1 MCFFFIPRHSASAIL
16 FCRSFHHHQNFCSS
30 APSQPVALPLAFN
43 VCPEK
48 FGPEKTNPLVIVH
61 GLLGHKKNWRGIA
74 SALQKELQNRV
85 FVVDMT
91 VSAMPCFFCA
101 SSRSASEKCL
111 GIASLCREFV
121 ASAKRNHGESPH
133 CSDSTYPS
141 MALDLRQFI
150 EQKANLIEKLVFED
164 IAPQRNSH
172 HSSLTEF
179 RAYIDALRSVDL
191 RLSRRE
197 ISKALEPS
205 IREESV
211 RAFMLTNLCQDR
223 PGLNK
228 WRCNLDAL
236 SDNLEYIV
244 AHTLAVPDKKISIPT
259 LFLYGAN
266 STYCSEF
273 DIRPLRQ
280 MFFSYAKFEEV
291 PEAGHI
297 IHSEQPQRFIESVTR
312 FLKRG
317 YISYNDNE

>member
-1 MCFFFIPRHSASAIL
+1 MTRYDA
-16 FCRSFHHHQNFCSS
+16 
-30 APSQPVALPLAFN
+30 PVALPLAFN

-61 GLLGHKKNWRGIA
+61 GLFGHKSNWRGIA

-85 FVVDMT
+85 FVVDM
-91 VSAMPCFFCA
+91 
-101 SSRSASEKCL
+101 
-111 GIASLCREFV
+111 
-121 ASAKRNHGESPH
+121 RNHGESPH
-133 CSDSTYPS
+133 SSDSTYPS

-150 EQKANLIEKLVFED
+150 EQEVLTRSNHKTAFLLGHSMGGKVVAEFAMDKANANLIEKLVIED

-172 HSSLTEF
+172 SSLTQF

-191 RLSRRE
+191 RLPRRQ
-197 ISKALEPS
+197 ISNALKPA

-211 RAFMLTNLCQDR
+211 RAFLLTNLCQDR
-223 PGLNK
+223 PGLYK

-236 SDNLEYIV
+236 SDNLEHLFGHRV
-244 AHTLAVPDKKISIPT
+244 AVPEKKISMPT

-266 STYCSEF
+266 STYCSVF

-280 MFFSYAKFEEV
+280 MYFSYAKFEEV
-291 PEAGHI
+291 PDAGHW

-317 YISYNDNE
+317 YITYNE

>member
-85 FVVDMT
+85 FVVDM
-91 VSAMPCFFCA
+91 
-101 SSRSASEKCL
+101 
-111 GIASLCREFV
+111 
-121 ASAKRNHGESPH
+121 RNHGESPH

>member
-1 MCFFFIPRHSASAIL
+1 MCFFFIPRHSASATIL
-16 FCRSFHHHQNFCSS
+16 FCQSFHHHQNFCSS

-61 GLLGHKKNWRGIA
+61 GLLGHKKNWRAIA
-74 SALQKELQNRV
+74 SALQKELQNRI
-85 FVVDMT
+85 FVVDM
-91 VSAMPCFFCA
+91 
-101 SSRSASEKCL
+101 
-111 GIASLCREFV
+111 
-121 ASAKRNHGESPH
+121 RNHGESPH

-150 EQKANLIEKLVFED
+150 EQEVLTRSNHKTAFLLGHSMGGKVVAEFATDKANANLIEKLVFED
-164 IAPQRNSH
+164 IAPQRNPH

-191 RLSRRE
+191 RLSRRQ

-244 AHTLAVPDKKISIPT
+244 AHTVAVPDKKISIPT

-273 DIRPLRQ
+273 DIGPLRQ

-297 IHSEQPQRFIESVTR
+297 IHSEQPKRFIESVTR

-317 YISYNDNE
+317 YITYNE